1 MFKAGKIIRAF
12 SAALAMVILMS
23 SVFNTGISSD
33 AAGAGKTKKVTLK
46 IGKKTVTK
54 KTYSMKKGK
63 KAVIK
68 VKVSQM
74 KAKRTVSFQSSNKKT
89 ASVSKKGAV
98 LAKKK
103 GTAKITVAVKEKG
116 SKTVKTW
123 VKIRVTGKVN
133 EDNDDSDD
141 TDDTDDTETDD
152 DNSTTMYTVK
162 TKEVYMPDGDSKVY
176 GKIYMPDKEG
186 TCPAIIMSH
195 GYNGANTDFVNECN
209 YFARNGYVAC
219 AIDFCGGSA
228 RSKSS
233 GKTTETTIFT
243 EKSNVLATY
252 RYIKELE
259 NVDKSQIYLF
269 GGSQGGLVTAMAAE
283 EVADEVKGMILYFPA
298 FNIPDDWRKMHPD
311 VNKIPETIDFWGLK
325 LGKVFAASMH
335 DYYTF
340 DNIGSFS
347 KKVLILYGKKDAIV
361 PYSYIQRAEKTYKDV
376 KVILYPNDGHGFT
389 PATGIKAREEVYR
402 FMSGQEN

>member
-1 MFKAGKIIRAF
+1 MLKTGNIIRAF
-12 SAALAMVILMS
+12 AAVLAMVILTV
-23 SVFNTGISSD
+23 SVFQAGISLE
-33 AAGAGKTKKVTLK
+33 AASAGKTKKVTLK

-68 VKVSQM
+68 VKVSQA
-74 KAKRTVSFQSSNKKT
+74 KAKRTVSFQSSNKKI
-89 ASVSKKGAV
+89 ASVSKKGTV

-103 GTAKITVAVKEKG
+103 GTAKITVAVKEQG
-116 SKTVKTW
+116 NKTVKTW
-123 VKIRVTGKVN
+123 VKIRVTKKVN

-141 TDDTDDTETDD
+141 TETDE
-152 DNSTTMYTVK
+152 DNSVTGYTVK

-209 YFARNGYVAC
+209 YFAKNGYVAC

-325 LGKVFAASMH
+325 LGKVFATSMH

-347 KKVLILYGKKDAIV
+347 KKVLILYGQKDAIV
-361 PYSYIQRAEKTYKDV
+361 PYSYIQRAENTYKDV

-389 PATGIKAREEVYR
+389 PATGVKAREEVYR